1 MEALDLLSGDAHGFL
16 TGPWASYAHVH
27 KADADVLRELL
38 SLDDVDTL
46 LTSTALRAPA
56 LRVAQDGAVLPSS
69 RFTRHATISGE
80 SLTGLVDARKVVDL
94 YDGGATLVLQGLHRY
109 WQPLTLLVR
118 DLERSLGHPCQANA
132 YLTPRGSQGFAL
144 HEDSHDVFVFQTF
157 GTKQWEIH
165 DRGNPTDVLMEPGT
179 SMYLPTGTP
188 HAARAQETASLH
200 VTIGINQTS
209 YRDTIKRVVADLL
222 ESPAYAD
229 RLPAGWLDSPE
240 TLAAGLAS
248 RLRTLADE
256 LGQVEAAPLAA
267 REVTRFLST
276 RSPGLRGAIVDR
288 VDLDSLEDTSP
299 MVRRPGAIG
308 ELQASPSDP
317 DRVVLLLGDRTMS
330 LPAYVAPA
338 VKRLLAVPDGTAFA
352 PADLSDLLDPTSR
365 LVLVRRLVREGLL
378 RVSG

>member
-27 KADADVLRELL
+27 KADAVVLRQLL

-56 LRVAQDGAVLPSS
+56 LRVAQDGAVLPSR

-80 SLTGLVDARKVVDL
+80 SLTGLIDARKVVDL
-94 YDGGATLVLQGLHRY
+94 FDGGATLVLQGLHRY

-179 SMYLPTGTP
+179 SMYQPTGTP

-209 YRDTIKRVVADLL
+209 YRDALKRVVADLL
-222 ESPAYAD
+222 ETPAYAD
-229 RLPAGWLDSPE
+229 RLGTSARMVFDVVYDPPMTPLLRAAAVAGARVVPGLD
-240 TLAAGLAS
+240 LL
-248 RLRTLADE
+248 LY
-256 LGQVEAAPLAA
+256 QAA
-267 REVTRFLST
+267 R
-276 RSPGLRGAIVDR
+276 
-288 VDLDSLEDTSP
+288 
-299 MVRRPGAIG
+299 
-308 ELQASPSDP
+308 Q
-317 DRVVLLLGDRTMS
+317 VVLMTGVDE
-330 LPAYVAPA
+330 APIDA
-338 VKRLLAVPDGTAFA
+338 MRHALAHP
-352 PADLSDLLDPTSR
+352 L
-365 LVLVRRLVREGLL
+365 
-378 RVSG
+378 